1 MLLRGIVFA
10 FFVLFASAA
19 WAEEAILSYDSRIVV
34 GEDGALDVTETILVR
49 AEGRQIRRGIYRDF
63 PTDYRLPNG
72 TWMTTTFDVTSVT
85 LDGGPVKWTTERKTN
100 GTRVRIGDANVFLRT
115 GEYTYT
121 ISYRTERQL
130 YFGEGFDELYY
141 NVTGDS
147 WAFPIASASATVLLP
162 AGAVIGETRAFT
174 GRQGAEGQAFTSEFM
189 SEREVRFTTTGRLGP
204 GEGLTIIVTWPEGFV
219 TRPTEAQKTANFL
232 ADNLSLIVAYIGLL
246 MVIGYFYYAWL
257 QVGKDP
263 DEGPIY
269 ARYDPPRGISPGAM
283 SYVTKRGYRN
293 EAFTAAIVNM
303 AVKGYLTI
311 REKGRKKFI
320 LSKTG
325 NPARLSEG
333 EKAIARKLLGN
344 VSEIETKTKNHKD
357 FERAMTAQENVLEKN
372 HEGISFVRNQKH
384 FWIGAGISLGVVIL
398 SLLTTAS
405 VGIVNILLAIGFV
418 AFYGLII
425 FLLKSRSNLFSG
437 GGSILG
443 KLRLVGVIIF
453 VGFHFAG
460 MVGSLLF
467 QNFFILVPFALIL
480 AVNVLFFFLLE
491 KPTLEGRRLLD
502 GIEGFKKY
510 LSLAEKDRLEFHTG
524 EITPEVFEKYLPFAI
539 ALGVETRWGKAFD
552 KAMLKAGMDPGSYH
566 PVWYVGRGHL
576 GSFSS
581 GNFASSFG
589 GAFSGAISS
598 ASAPPASAGSGGG
611 GFAGGGGGG
620 GGGGGW

>member
-34 GEDGALDVTETILVR
+34 GADGALDVTETIRVR

-63 PTDYRLPNG
+63 PTSYRLPNG
-72 TWMTTTFDVTSVT
+72 VRMTTTFDVTSVSM
-85 LDGGPVKWTTERKTN
+85 DGRTVPWKPSSISN
-100 GTRVRIGDANVFLRT
+100 GTRIRIGDADVFLKP
-115 GEYTYT
+115 GDYTYT
-121 ISYRTERQL
+121 IRYKTERQL
-130 YFGEGFDELYY
+130 YFGEGFDELYF
-141 NVTGDS
+141 NVTGQGWD
-147 WAFPIASASATVLLP
+147 FPITSASATVLLP
-162 AGAVIGETRAFT
+162 AGAVIQDTRAFT
-174 GRQGAEGQAFTSEFM
+174 GRQGAEGQAFTSEHL
-189 SEREVRFTTTGRLGP
+189 SEREVRFETTGRLGP
-204 GEGLTIIVTWPEGFV
+204 GEGLTVVVTWPEGFV
-219 TRPTEAQKTANFL
+219 TRPTQAEKIIIFL
-232 ADNLSLIVAYIGLL
+232 KDNLSLIVAYIGLL
-246 MVIGYFYYAWL
+246 MVIGYFYYAWV

-283 SYVTKRGYRN
+283 SYVTKRGYRS

-398 SLLTTAS
+398 SLVTTAS
-405 VGIVNILLAIGFV
+405 VGIVNILLAAGFV

-425 FLLKSRSNLFSG
+425 FLLKSRANLFSG

-576 GSFSS
+576 RSFSS
-581 GNFASSFG
+581 GNFATSFG

>member
-1 MLLRGIVFA
+1 MLLRGIVFT
-10 FFVLFASAA
+10 FFVLFGSAA

-34 GEDGALDVTETILVR
+34 GEDGALNVTETIRVR

-63 PTDYRLPNG
+63 PTSYRLPNG
-72 TWMTTTFDVTSVT
+72 TRMTTTFEVTSVSM
-85 LDGGPVKWTTERKTN
+85 DGRTVPWKPSSISN
-100 GTRVRIGDANVFLRT
+100 GTRIRIGDANVFLKP
-115 GEYTYT
+115 GDYTYT
-121 ISYRTERQL
+121 IRYKTERQL
-130 YFGEGFDELYY
+130 YFGEGFDELYF
-141 NVTGDS
+141 NVTGQGWD
-147 WAFPIASASATVLLP
+147 FPITSASATVLLP
-162 AGAVIGETRAFT
+162 AGAVIQDTRAFT

-204 GEGLTIIVTWPEGFV
+204 GEGLTIVVTWPEGFV
-219 TRPTEAQKTANFL
+219 TRPTQAEKIIIFL
-232 ADNLSLIVAYIGLL
+232 KDNLSLIVAYIGFL

-283 SYVTKRGYRN
+283 SYVTKRGDRD

-303 AVKGYLTI
+303 AIKGYLTI

-325 NPARLSEG
+325 SPARLSEG

-357 FERAMTAQENVLEKN
+357 FERAMSAQENVLEKN

-405 VGIVNILLAIGFV
+405 VGIVNILLAAGFV

-425 FLLKSRSNLFSG
+425 FLLKSRANLFSS
-437 GGSILG
+437 GSSVLG
-443 KLRLVGVIIF
+443 KLRLVVIVI
-453 VGFHFAG
+453 VIGSHFAG
-460 MVGSLLF
+460 MAGSLVF

-480 AVNVLFFFLLE
+480 AVNILFFFLLE

-552 KAMLKAGMDPGSYH
+552 KAMLKAGMNPGSYH